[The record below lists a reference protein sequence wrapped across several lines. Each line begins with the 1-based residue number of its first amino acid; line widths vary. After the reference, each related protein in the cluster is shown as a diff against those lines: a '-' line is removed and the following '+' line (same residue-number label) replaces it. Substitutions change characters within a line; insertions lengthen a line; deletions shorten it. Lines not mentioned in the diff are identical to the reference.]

1 MSKSGKFAFAFCA
14 IFIVFG
20 LFACNKPQESGQ
32 KSASTYDISIGKAVL
47 NAKIMITPQERARGL
62 MFVKSIP
69 ENFGMIFVA
78 ERPEKASFWMK
89 NTEIPLDLGFFDSN
103 GFLTEVKSLY
113 PFNLD
118 SVQSSRSDI
127 LYCVETNAGWF
138 KKNNIKAGDSLDIDA
153 LRAAISRRKGTS
165 NALN

>member
-1 MSKSGKFAFAFCA
+1 
-14 IFIVFG
+14 
-20 LFACNKPQESGQ
+20 
-32 KSASTYDISIGKAVL
+32 
-47 NAKIMITPQERARGL
+47 
-62 MFVKSIP
+62 
-69 ENFGMIFVA
+69 
-78 ERPEKASFWMK
+78 MK

-103 GFLTEVKSLY
+103 GLLTEVKSLF